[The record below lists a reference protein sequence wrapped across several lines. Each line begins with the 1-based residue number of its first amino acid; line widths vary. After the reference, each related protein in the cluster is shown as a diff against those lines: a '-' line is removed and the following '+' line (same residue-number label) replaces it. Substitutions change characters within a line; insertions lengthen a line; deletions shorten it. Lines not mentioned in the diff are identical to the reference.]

1 MPLHPRQLEPAIMS
15 LQRRLCNG
23 IQKLP
28 SAAGVRPIAQAAF
41 DYFADFAAHAL
52 HIFQEWSNDLPSHF
66 LQLSMLLLQ
75 SL

>member
-1 MPLHPRQLEPAIMS
+1 MPLHPLQLEPAIMS

-41 DYFADFAAHAL
+41 DYFANFAAHAL
-52 HIFQEWSNDLPSHF
+52 HIFQE
-66 LQLSMLLLQ
+66 
-75 SL
+75 